1 MVASISFFPVSN
13 GDMTLV
19 TLDNGQTVLI
29 DANIRKAADSD
40 SEDTP
45 DVATELRD
53 RLKEDD
59 KGRHYV
65 DAFLL
70 SHPDADHIGG
80 LRNHFHLGPP
90 ADLSKEDNKILIRE
104 MWSSPIV
111 FKRASSKKPLCEDA
125 KAWAKEARR
134 RVKRFEDSGMATE
147 DGDRI
152 LIMGEDENG
161 KTDDVLDIV
170 IKIDECTSSCNR
182 HSEGVFEA
190 RLLGPLSADNDEDEE
205 ELSKN
210 DSSVILR
217 FSIKGGGVSDQCRF
231 LTGGDAGVSIWKR
244 LWQQHGAS
252 NSDWLEYDI
261 LQSPHH
267 CSWRSM
273 SFDSWSD
280 LGEKAKVDP
289 DARDALS
296 RTRKGAIVIAS
307 SKPIKADDDNPP
319 HDRAKRE
326 YVEIVDRDGERFI
339 CTDEHWSESGTV
351 LEYEIKASGVVK
363 KLAAATAGAASSMG
377 VGATA
382 AQPRQHG

>member
-19 TLDNGQTVLI
+19 TLDNGQTILI
-29 DANIRKAADSD
+29 DTNIRNAADKD
-40 SEDTP
+40 TNDTP
-45 DVATELRD
+45 DVASELRD
-53 RLKEDD
+53 RLAEDD
-59 KGRHYV
+59 QGRRYV

-90 ADLSKEDNKILIRE
+90 SDWSKEDDKILIRE

-134 RVKRFEDSGMATE
+134 RVNRFEESGMATVE
-147 DGDRI
+147 GDRI

-161 KTDDVLDIV
+161 KTDDVLAIV
-170 IKIDECTSSCNR
+170 KKIDESFSACNR
-182 HSEGVFEA
+182 ISDGVFDA
-190 RLLGPLSADNDEDEE
+190 RLLGPLPADNDEDEE

-210 DSSVILR
+210 ASSVILR

-244 LWQQHGAS
+244 LWLRHGKS

-267 CSWRSM
+267 CSWRSL
-273 SFDSWSD
+273 SFDSWRD
-280 LGEKAKVDP
+280 LREDAKVDS

-296 RTRKGAIVIAS
+296 RTRKGAVVIAS

-326 YVEIVDRDGERFI
+326 YVEIVDGDSDRLI
-339 CTDEHWSESGTV
+339 CTDEHWSGTQAV

-363 KLAAATAGAASSMG
+363 KLAAATAGATSSLG
-377 VGATA
+377 IGATA